1 MSDGV
6 RNRNNTGGSGSKSSI
21 RSKKPD
27 NSAFKQQRLPAWQP
41 VLTAKSVLP
50 IFFIVGI
57 IFIPIGSL
65 ILVASNG
72 VQEVEQM
79 YTDCQA
85 QFTFT
90 THPPTLAD
98 ITDVSAD
105 EKSCKTIYDEWIET
119 FSSGTAPNGNPPTC
133 ICKQNFEIAETMNTP
148 IFAYYRLTNYYQNH
162 RRYVKSRDDTQLLAE
177 KSYIS
182 TEADS
187 DCSPYDKIG
196 ERPIAPCGAIANSL
210 FNDTFFIRRCGDA
223 GVECTALQPDNII
236 DPTDANGFNAIKMTG
251 EDIAWKTDKSQKFDP
266 NKETGNETF
275 LSGTERPLNWRTD
288 VHKLGTADDDLT
300 YRHLSGSSGVGFRN
314 EDFIVWMR
322 TAAFPTFRKL
332 YRKIQDNGADLQPGN
347 YELLTYYNYPV
358 HRFGGG
364 KFFVLATT
372 SWIGGKN
379 LFLGWTYAIV
389 GGICLIVMLFLLCI
403 SRRNHNRD

>member
-27 NSAFKQQRLPAWQP
+27 NSAFNQQRLLAWQP

-50 IFFIVGI
+50 
-57 IFIPIGSL
+57 
-65 ILVASNG
+65 
-72 VQEVEQM
+72 
-79 YTDCQA
+79 
-85 QFTFT
+85 FTFT

-105 EKSCKTIYDEWIET
+105 EKSCKTIYDELIDT

-133 ICKQNFEIAETMNTP
+133 ICKQNFEIEETMNTP

-177 KSYIS
+177 KSYIC
-182 TEADS
+182 TEADG

-223 GVECTALQPDNII
+223 GVQCTALQPDNII
-236 DPTDANGFNAIKMTG
+236 DPTDANGFN
-251 EDIAWKTDKSQKFDP
+251 
-266 NKETGNETF
+266 
-275 LSGTERPLNWRTD
+275 
-288 VHKLGTADDDLT
+288 
-300 YRHLSGSSGVGFRN
+300 
-314 EDFIVWMR
+314 
-322 TAAFPTFRKL
+322 AAFPTFRKL